1 MFEIVRSET
10 TNCGVAVQMSHGPAG
25 WFVYALD
32 HANRLM
38 VSGSRSADEATAINC
53 YQKFLVKYS

>member
-10 TNCGVAVQMSHGPAG
+10 TNSGVAVQMSRGPAV

-32 HANRLM
+32 HVNRLM
-38 VSGSRSADEATAINC
+38 VSGRHSADEATAISC
-53 YQKFLVKYS
+53 YQRFLVKYS